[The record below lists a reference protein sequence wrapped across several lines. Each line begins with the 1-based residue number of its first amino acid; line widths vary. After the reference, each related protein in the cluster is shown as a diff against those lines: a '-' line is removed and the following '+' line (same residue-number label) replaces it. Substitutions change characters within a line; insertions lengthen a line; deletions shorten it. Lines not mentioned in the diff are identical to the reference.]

1 MVNQSKNASI
11 LLPHRVN
18 QQLTSHE
25 PYEIWFELRTY
36 YTKKEKKKQKVKIL
50 RYFIEKMTE
59 CKLKFVHFYY
69 L

>member
-18 QQLTSHE
+18 QHLTSHE

-36 YTKKEKKKQKVKIL
+36 YIKKDKKNKNFEVFDRK
-50 RYFIEKMTE
+50 
-59 CKLKFVHFYY
+59 KLKFVHVY
-69 L
+69 